1 MRIWMRLLFLLL
13 VPANSHAAGVIG
25 PVEFERIWLLNNQR
39 NLMARYH
46 QRTEIFRRDQQPL
59 WYLDIDY
66 APRQII
72 RTSAGDM
79 EAILDRLGFY
89 YQDADYLF
97 LFDWLSLIPQPQT
110 TEGFTYGD
118 TIAARN
124 WQVGED
130 YRLTLG
136 VRLQN
141 SPKSI
146 QLGGQ
151 TVFNLTDNASSD
163 TLGGFLHLNY
173 GDWDFGS
180 YYSRR
185 DGNQANSLNLS
196 IIDSESR
203 SVSTTLSY
211 LGGAVERGIA
221 ARYELSLNHRE
232 LISQHELRS
241 GITFAALRRENKS
254 AVSNAY
260 LLYSSPKAYGFR
272 FSGGLFH
279 TRLIEADETLN
290 GAKLGVEYSFGGEEP
305 VNVGYF
311 IRKNAFGDIDA
322 MVVKDEIVHSFTFF
336 SRSLP

>member
-1 MRIWMRLLFLLL
+1 MRIGICLFSLLMM
-13 VPANSHAAGVIG
+13 PAYGQAAGAIG
-25 PVEFERIWLLNNQR
+25 PDEFERIWLLDNQR

-46 QRTEIFRRDQQPL
+46 QRTEIFRRNQQPL

-66 APRQII
+66 APKQII

-118 TIAARN
+118 TIAARS
-124 WQVGED
+124 WQVGDE

-141 SPKSI
+141 SPNSI
-146 QLGGQ
+146 QQGGQ
-151 TVFNLTDNASSD
+151 AVFNLTDNASSD
-163 TLGGFLHLNY
+163 TLGGFLHLNF

-185 DGNQANSLNLS
+185 DGNQAQSLNLS
-196 IIDSESR
+196 IVDSESR
-203 SVSTTLSY
+203 SVGVTLSY
-211 LGGAVERGIA
+211 LGGAIERGIA
-221 ARYELSLNHRE
+221 SRYELSLNHRE
-232 LISQHELRS
+232 LVSQHELRS
-241 GITFAALRRENKS
+241 GITLAALKRENKT
-254 AVSNAY
+254 AVSNAH
-260 LLYSSPKAYGFR
+260 LLYSSPRAYGFR

-279 TRLIEADETLN
+279 TCIVEDNENLQ
-290 GAKLGVEYSFGGEEP
+290 GAKLGIEYLLDMKGEF
-305 VNVGYF
+305 NMGFF

-322 MVVKDEIVHSFTFF
+322 MVVKNEPVYSFTFYG
-336 SRSLP
+336 RPLP